1 MTTIPTISQLYTD
14 VKSDLETAYG
24 SSIPLFGKNFLRALA
39 IVQAGKL
46 KIYYLAIA
54 NLQKNIFIDTA
65 DPEAL
70 GGTLERFGRIKLGRN
85 PFPATS
91 AKYQIQITGQVGSVI
106 KSSQTFKSND
116 DALNPGVLF
125 VLDVTY
131 TLIANP
137 DTITV
142 RALTPGIGS
151 KLLVA
156 DGLTVTSPIA
166 NVNSDATVLSEV
178 VEPLAA
184 EGIEDYRSKALD
196 AYRLEPQ
203 GGAASDYRLWAA
215 DAQGVRQS
223 YPYAKSGAANEINL
237 YVEANIADSTDGKGT
252 PSAFI
257 LTAVEAVVELDPDTT
272 KPLSERGR
280 RPLAVFQVHYLAITP
295 RNIDI
300 QITSF
305 TGITTDIQTLIFD
318 ATKAALAN
326 VRPFVAGAD
335 ILANRNDVFSVNQII
350 SIILNVRPGSV
361 FGAIQLTVG
370 GVGVT
375 PSYQFLN
382 GDIPFLNTITYV

>member
-1 MTTIPTISQLYTD
+1 MITIPTISQLYID
-14 VKSDLETAYG
+14 IKADLETAYG
-24 SSIPLFGKNFLRALA
+24 STIPLFGKNFLRAMA

-46 KIYYLAIA
+46 KLYYLAIGS
-54 NLQKNIFIDTA
+54 LQKNIFIDTA

-85 PFPATS
+85 PFPAT
-91 AKYQIQITGQVGSVI
+91 AGKYQIQITGQVGAII

-116 DALNPGVLF
+116 DALNAGVLF
-125 VLDVTY
+125 VLDNTY
-131 TLIANP
+131 TLVATTDSI
-137 DTITV
+137 IV
-142 RALTPGIGS
+142 RALTPGLDS
-151 KLLVA
+151 KLLVG
-156 DGLTVTSPIA
+156 DGLTATSPIA
-166 NVNSDATVLSEV
+166 NVNSDTVVLSQN

-184 EGIEDYRSKALD
+184 ETIEDYRSKALD

-215 DAQGVRQS
+215 DAQGVQQS

-237 YVEANIADSTDGKGT
+237 YIEATIADSTDGKGT

-257 LTAVEAVVELDPDTT
+257 LNAVEDVVELDPDTT

-280 RPLAVFQVHYLAITP
+280 RPLGVFQVHYLAISP
-295 RNIDI
+295 KNIDI

-305 TGITTDIQTLIFD
+305 VGITTDIQTLIFD
-318 ATKAALAN
+318 AVKSALSN

-335 ILANRNDVFSVNQII
+335 ILVNRNDVISVNQII

-361 FGAIQLTVG
+361 FGAIQLTIA

-375 PSYQFLN
+375 PSHQFVN
-382 GDIPFLNTITYV
+382 GDIPFLNSITYV